1 VCAVASEL
9 GLGLVALG
17 MGGYSAGVFIALSSV
32 FTSTLLLLS
41 VGNLIRVYRTD
52 DIAEMGGAWAR
63 LRTTSIALGVWA
75 VLAGG
80 IGFSAY
86 YAVSSALSGADPAG
100 GVFSGIERV
109 VVVIITVIAAALVA
123 LLAGR
128 LLLTVTSG
136 AVARRR
142 GFAHERVAE
151 VEGTLRR
158 PLWVAIIAAVVV
170 AVVGL
175 PGVEPLMRFIF
186 YGGHQQAISLDATA
200 ALLALLT
207 LAGGF
212 GAAYLLFGPARRGAA
227 IVADAF
233 LPLRVAAEGFYV
245 ERLTELAAQTA
256 ARDCGT
262 CPPALMTR

>member
-1 VCAVASEL
+1 
-9 GLGLVALG
+9 
-17 MGGYSAGVFIALSSV
+17 
-32 FTSTLLLLS
+32 
-41 VGNLIRVYRTD
+41 VYRTD
-52 DIAEMGGAWAR
+52 DIAENGRGVAR

-170 AVVGL
+170 GRRRAA
-175 PGVEPLMRFIF
+175 RRR
-186 YGGHQQAISLDATA
+186 ALDAIHF
-200 ALLALLT
+200 LRWPP
-207 LAGGF
+207 AGDQPRRDR
-212 GAAYLLFGPARRGAA
+212 GAARPADARRWLRRRVPLVRPGSQGAA

-245 ERLTELAAQTA
+245 ERLTELAAQPLLA
-256 ARDCGT
+256 IAGRVSS
-262 CPPALMTR
+262 LMTR

>member
-1 VCAVASEL
+1 
-9 GLGLVALG
+9 
-17 MGGYSAGVFIALSSV
+17 MGGYSAGVFIALTSV
-32 FTSTLLLLS
+32 FTSTLLLLA

-52 DIAEMGGAWAR
+52 DIAEMGGAWAK
-63 LRTTSIALGVWA
+63 LRTTSVALGVWA

-86 YAVSSALSGADPAG
+86 YALISALSGVDPAG
-100 GVFSGIERV
+100 GAFSGIERV
-109 VVVIITVIAAALVA
+109 VVVIVTVIAAALVA

-158 PLWVAIIAAVVV
+158 PLWLAIAAAVIAVSSACRARAVLHRQPRVV
-170 AVVGL
+170 A
-175 PGVEPLMRFIF
+175 PTFMRFVF
-186 YGGHQQAISLDATA
+186 YGRHHQAIGLDAAA

-212 GAAYLLFGPARRGAA
+212 GAAYLSYGPPRAERPSRRRSPAA
-227 IVADAF
+227 PGRRSAGVSTSSDS
-233 LPLRVAAEGFYV
+233 RS
-245 ERLTELAAQTA
+245 
-256 ARDCGT
+256 
-262 CPPALMTR
+262 